1 MSVHSWGERPNGT
14 WQLEIHND
22 GHLLGKSTLTL
33 YASSLFKCFEGTKYK
48 CLSMYQY

>member
-22 GHLLGKSTLTL
+22 GHLLGKWKNLHT
-33 YASSLFKCFEGTKYK
+33 
-48 CLSMYQY
+48 